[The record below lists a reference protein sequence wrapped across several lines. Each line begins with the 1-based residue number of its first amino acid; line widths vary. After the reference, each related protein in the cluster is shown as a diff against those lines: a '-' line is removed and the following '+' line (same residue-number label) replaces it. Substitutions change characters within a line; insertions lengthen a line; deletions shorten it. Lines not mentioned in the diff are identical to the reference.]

1 MRWYSVAV
9 VWLSLSGIGSVL
21 AQGTSVP
28 PALEGWQNWVLEG
41 REYVGCP
48 FLDGVQGASSIDSP
62 SETPAARVCAWPGT
76 LELRVDRDVAQFS
89 QRAKLYTRGW
99 LPLPGDAES
108 WPQDVTTDG
117 VRAPVLMHDG
127 RPGVELTPG
136 EYTISGV
143 INWVTRPDVL
153 AIPSAIGLV
162 RLTVDGRAIALP
174 ERAGGGV
181 RLGAA
186 RTTTEANQLDVQI
199 YRKLTDSL
207 PGI

>member
-76 LELRVDRDVAQFS
+76 LELRVDRDVAHFS

-108 WPQDVTTDG
+108 WPQDVTIDG

-127 RPGVELTPG
+127 R
-136 EYTISGV
+136 S
-143 INWVTRPDVL
+143 
-153 AIPSAIGLV
+153 S
-162 RLTVDGRAIALP
+162 
-174 ERAGGGV
+174 
-181 RLGAA
+181 
-186 RTTTEANQLDVQI
+186 
-199 YRKLTDSL
+199 
-207 PGI
+207 